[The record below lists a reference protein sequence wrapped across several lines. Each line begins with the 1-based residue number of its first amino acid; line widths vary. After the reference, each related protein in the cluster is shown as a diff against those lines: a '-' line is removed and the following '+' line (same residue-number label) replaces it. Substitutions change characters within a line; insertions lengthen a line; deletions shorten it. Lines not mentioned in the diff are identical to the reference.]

1 MPPRAPFWWHAH
13 ASPWPALLLPAA
25 LVWDAGARLRWAFAH
40 PFHADIPVI
49 CIGNFTSGG
58 AGKTPAAIAI
68 ARFLHELGERP
79 FFLTRGYGG
88 TTGGPHRVNLDQDRA
103 RDIGDEALLLARI
116 APAIVAADRAAGA
129 RAAQDQGASVIVMDD
144 GLLNP
149 GLAKTLSLAVIDGEW
164 GFGNE
169 HVIPAGPLRANLGF
183 QLNKTDGF
191 VLVGDGAAKAHIEAL
206 AERASLPVLKAE
218 IVPDINA
225 ARLRGKPLVAFAGIG
240 YPDKFFKT
248 LDELGSSIAERMSFG
263 DHHRFT
269 GRDADALLELAANHG
284 AQLVTTEK
292 DMARLEGEKHLE
304 RLKSATITLP
314 VKMIFSDERALGKLV
329 GSVLKRG

>member
-1 MPPRAPFWWHAH
+1 MPPRAPFWWNAH

-25 LVWDAGARLRWAFAH
+25 LVWDAAARLRWAFAH

-68 ARFLHELGERP
+68 ARIMHEAGERP

-88 TTGGPHRVNLDQDRA
+88 TTRGPHLVNPDQDRA
-103 RDIGDEALLLARI
+103 RDIGDESLLLARI

-129 RAAQDQGASVIVMDD
+129 RLAQHQGASVIVMDD
-144 GLLNP
+144 GLQNP

-164 GFGNE
+164 GLGNE

-183 QLNKTDGF
+183 QLGKVDGF
-191 VLVGDGAAKAHIEAL
+191 VLVGDGAATSHIEAL
-206 AERASLPVLKAE
+206 AEGASLPVLKAE
-218 IVPDINA
+218 IAPEKLV
-225 ARLRGKPLVAFAGIG
+225 ARLRGKSLVAFAGIG
-240 YPDKFFKT
+240 NPDKFFKT
-248 LDELGSSIAERMSFG
+248 LDELGGNIAKRMSFA

-269 GRDADALLELAANHG
+269 GQDADTLLELASNLG

-292 DMARLEGEKHLE
+292 DMARLEGEKRLIQ
-304 RLKSATITLP
+304 LKSATMTLP
-314 VKMIFSDERALGKLV
+314 VKMIFSDEQAVRKLV
-329 GSVLKRG
+329 DSVLKQG